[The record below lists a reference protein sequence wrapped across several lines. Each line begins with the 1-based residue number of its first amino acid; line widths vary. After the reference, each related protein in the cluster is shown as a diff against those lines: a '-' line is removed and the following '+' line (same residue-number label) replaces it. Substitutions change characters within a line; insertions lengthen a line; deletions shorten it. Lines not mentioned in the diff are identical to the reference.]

1 MGGVV
6 KMEAHH
12 STAVE
17 RDAEIE
23 SFVSDFAVFM
33 EVEGLNG
40 SLLDV
45 YLCAGDFYSPQ
56 HFRPQFDLLSKEWH
70 AGDLDRRW
78 RMVQARELVLWQGV
92 TNQHHKLTVGPDFK
106 RLPLRGQK
114 VSSPPH

>member
-1 MGGVV
+1 
-6 KMEAHH
+6 MEARH
-12 STAVE
+12 SPAVE

-23 SFVSDFAVFM
+23 SFVSDSAVFM

-92 TNQHHKLTVGPDFK
+92 TNQHPKLTVGPDFK